1 MTADQRKS
9 SFETLFRRFYKKMH
23 RYAVYMLGDDEL
35 AKDAVSDT
43 FARFWETYVFAD
55 EKDAES
61 FLFVSLRNRCLDML
75 RRLNVKNE
83 YIMRSQLLIEE
94 FEKIDMD
101 NSDERLQRVKSL
113 IELLPQRTK
122 FVLEQCYIH
131 EKTYKEVAELLEI
144 TPSGVKQHIVKGLA
158 FIRKNFYKKNEKD
171 DAQSDTH

>member
-1 MTADQRKS
+1 
-9 SFETLFRRFYKKMH
+9 MH